1 MKFELVHILGVNVTL
16 KQGSMTIAAPQMD
29 FREDAPVADQMS
41 AGDTEMIG
49 CNHPPMVVLD
59 KDGHRVDFSDQP
71 QQKLSTEVEDM

>member
-1 MKFELVHILGVNVTL
+1 MKIVICLLVMVVLLVSAID
-16 KQGSMTIAAPQMD
+16 SAPQMD

-41 AGDTEMIG
+41 ADDTEMIG

-71 QQKLSTEVEDM
+71 QQKLSTEEEDM